1 MAFLDQDVA
10 VGEVPMVGGPRGWG
24 RGQWRAGQSGPAVG
38 VVDPTDERVA
48 QAQRRE
54 ANRSENGG
62 GDVPIE
68 AYME

>member
-10 VGEVPMVGGPRGWG
+10 VGEVPMVVDPGAGDEANG
-24 RGQWRAGQSGPAVG
+24 RAGQSGPAVG
-38 VVDPTDERVA
+38 VVDPADERVA